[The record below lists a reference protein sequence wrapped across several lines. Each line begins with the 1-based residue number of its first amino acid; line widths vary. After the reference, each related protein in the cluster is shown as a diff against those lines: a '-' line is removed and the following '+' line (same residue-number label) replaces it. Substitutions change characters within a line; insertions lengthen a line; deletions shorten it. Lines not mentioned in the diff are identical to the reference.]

1 MALSCRHVWDRI
13 SEYIDDTLD
22 PQVRADVERHLA
34 HCEICS
40 AIIDSTRNIIIF
52 MADDRVFELP
62 LDFSKRLHARLDE
75 VLRYE
80 PPGTLAIN
88 PQ

>member
-22 PQVRADVERHLA
+22 SQVRADVERHLA

-62 LDFSKRLHARLDE
+62 LDFSKRLHARLDG
-75 VLRYE
+75 VLQHEYPE
-80 PPGTLAIN
+80 PREISP
-88 PQ
+88 

>member
-52 MADDRVFELP
+52 MADERVFELP
-62 LDFSKRLHARLDE
+62 FDFSKRLHARLDE
-75 VLRYE
+75 VLRHE
-80 PPGTLAIN
+80 PPRTLAIN

>member
-34 HCEICS
+34 QCEICS

-52 MADDRVFELP
+52 MADERVFELP
-62 LDFSKRLHARLDE
+62 FDFSKRLHARLDE
-75 VLRYE
+75 VLRHE
-80 PPGTLAIN
+80 PPRTLAIN

>member
-1 MALSCRHVWDRI
+1 
-13 SEYIDDTLD
+13 
-22 PQVRADVERHLA
+22 VRAEVERHLE

-40 AIIDSTRNIIIF
+40 AIIDSTRNIIVL

-75 VLRYE
+75 ILRHEYPE
-80 PPGTLAIN
+80 PLEI
-88 PQ
+88 

>member
-1 MALSCRHVWDRI
+1 MAMNCRHVWDHI

-22 PQVRADVERHLA
+22 PQVRAEVERHLA

-52 MADDRVFELP
+52 MADERVFELP
-62 LDFSKRLHARLDE
+62 LDFSRRLHARLDQ
-75 VLRYE
+75 VLQLEDPE
-80 PPGTLAIN
+80 PLGIGL
-88 PQ
+88 

>member
-52 MADDRVFELP
+52 MADERVFELP
-62 LDFSKRLHARLDE
+62 LDFSKRLHGRLDE
-75 VLRYE
+75 VLRHE